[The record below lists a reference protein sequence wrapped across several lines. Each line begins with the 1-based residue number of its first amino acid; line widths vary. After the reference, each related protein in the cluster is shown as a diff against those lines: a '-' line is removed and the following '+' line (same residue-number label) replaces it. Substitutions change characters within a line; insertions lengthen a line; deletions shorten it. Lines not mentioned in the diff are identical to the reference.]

1 MSLKNIWYSFK
12 NSICFFTF
20 VYVQFTSYYWR
31 ALQASSVFPF
41 LGLLVFFLYFS
52 KASAASAF
60 LAISSNEF
68 SIAMYRYSLKIFFL
82 FPMKKQ
88 PNRFNLSV
96 QLPSTFFP
104 PSFPPCP
111 AACQPGIPCVRPP
124 LQGAARERDHGP
136 HLPELQ
142 HRCGRGL
149 HPRVRGDAAPAGA
162 GGGEEAAGG
171 VQPTGTAAH
180 AVSGGTRMMVRR
192 RGAK

>member
-1 MSLKNIWYSFK
+1 MLGAQHECVTGEHGVWVQATGWWSALRQSSWLPPCCHLWPSWLAIGEVPELFVPRSHLQPTYPLLLPTHLQYPLSLH
-12 NSICFFTF
+12 CPD
-20 VYVQFTSYYWR
+20 
-31 ALQASSVFPF
+31 PF
-41 LGLLVFFLYFS
+41 ILPLSGLLIPPHPL
-52 KASAASAF
+52 
-60 LAISSNEF
+60 
-68 SIAMYRYSLKIFFL
+68 
-82 FPMKKQ
+82 
-88 PNRFNLSV
+88 
-96 QLPSTFFP
+96 P

-111 AACQPGIPCVRPP
+111 AACQPGLPCVRPP